1 MRLLIREAFLSFRR
15 SPLLSALSVTTIAFS
30 LFVVGLF
37 GLVAINLRQSLR
49 GVEERV
55 EVVAYLL
62 RGTPAEVI
70 AQASTDIA
78 AFPEV
83 AEVNYVSEDAA
94 LARARKELV
103 EFRDAFREV
112 RTNPL
117 PASLKITLK
126 EGFRDEQSVA
136 RVAQR
141 LKAYQFVDDVRY
153 GRDWVAK
160 LDRIRD
166 IGGLVGLV
174 IGLAFAVV
182 AVVIIGTTIRMAV
195 LQRGRE
201 IGIMRLVGASNWFV
215 RGPFLL
221 EGALKGFLG
230 GLLAIGLC
238 WLAFTAV
245 EENSGLFSGLI
256 FFPTEYLAAIVG
268 FGTAIGLAGSL
279 VSVGRHLRDV

>member
-37 GLVAINLRQSLR
+37 GLVAINLRQSLK

-83 AEVNYVSEDAA
+83 KEVSYVSEDAA
-94 LARARKELV
+94 LARARKDLV
-103 EFRDAFREV
+103 EFRDAYRDLQ
-112 RTNPL
+112 TNPL
-117 PASLKITLK
+117 PASLEITLK
-126 EGFRDEQSVA
+126 DGYRDEASVT

-141 LKAYQFVDDVRY
+141 LKAYQFVDDVRF
-153 GRDWVAK
+153 GRDWIAK

-166 IGGLVGLV
+166 IAGLVGLV
-174 IGLAFAVV
+174 IGLAFATV

-230 GLLAIGLC
+230 GVLAIGLC
-238 WLAFTAV
+238 WVAYAAV

-256 FFPTEYLAAIVG
+256 FYPTNYLAIIVA
-268 FGTAIGLAGSL
+268 FGTAIGLGGSL

>member
-15 SPLLSALSVTTIAFS
+15 TPLLSSLSVTTIAFS

-37 GLVAINLRQSLR
+37 GLVALNLRQALA

-55 EVVAYLL
+55 EVVAYVL
-62 RGTPAEVI
+62 RGTPAEAI

-78 AFPEV
+78 AYPEV
-83 AEVNYVSEDAA
+83 KEVAYVSEDAA
-94 LARARKELV
+94 LERARKELT
-103 EFRDAFREV
+103 EFKDAYRDLS
-112 RTNPL
+112 TNPL
-117 PASLKITLK
+117 PASLEIKLK
-126 EGFRDEQSVA
+126 DGYRDEASA
-136 RVAQR
+136 ERVANR
-141 LKAYQFVDDVRY
+141 LQGYQFVDDVRY
-153 GRDWVAK
+153 GRDWIAK

-166 IGGLVGLV
+166 IAGLVGLV
-174 IGLAFAVV
+174 IGLAFAIV

-195 LQRGRE
+195 LQRERE

-221 EGALKGFLG
+221 EGALKGLLG
-230 GLLAIGLC
+230 GFVAIGLC

-256 FFPTEYLAAIVG
+256 FFPTQYLAAIVA
-268 FGTAIGLAGSL
+268 FGTAIGFGGSL